1 MHAVVDRQPKDLS
14 DVVQKT
20 EPYYFDYGEYEDLWK
35 AKPTR
40 SRGCSELQR
49 QVCGTYNLEFCL
61 FSNS

>member
-1 MHAVVDRQPKDLS
+1 MLWLTDRHPKDLS

-49 QVCGTYNLEFCL
+49 QVCGTYDL
-61 FSNS
+61 